1 MKIENMLQR
10 FSCISLFKPHRHEQ
24 YFRRNCIL
32 LRVIPNGEGEITDNI
47 AIKIAYELMLLTGPT
62 E

>member
-1 MKIENMLQR
+1 MLQR
-10 FSCISLFKPHRHEQ
+10 FSCISLFKAPRHEQ

-32 LRVIPNGEGEITDNI
+32 LRVIPDGEGEITDNI